1 MTVFCD
7 EELTSSVDLRIV
19 GRTVSVLICDANAQ
33 TRASLRRAISAS
45 EHFAICAEA
54 RDSVEAVA
62 AAVETLPDVCL
73 IDIGLPGSGIAA
85 TWEISSRLPTT
96 KIVMLAATADDGDL
110 FAAIRAGVQGYLLKS
125 TDDRQLFDALREV
138 LDGRAAMS
146 SSLVARLMS
155 EFRDHGA
162 RRRVPLST
170 ELPAQRAAAALTS
183 REWQVLDLMRRQ
195 CTTAEMAGRLVVSKA
210 TIRTHVAAVLHK
222 LDLPDRKAATDWL
235 QAN

>member
-1 MTVFCD
+1 MTVFSD
-7 EELTSSVDLRIV
+7 ERSELRLVRETA
-19 GRTVSVLICDANAQ
+19 TVLVCDASPTA
-33 TRASLRRAISAS
+33 RARVRWAIAESDA
-45 EHFAICAEA
+45 FTVCAEA
-54 RDSVEAVA
+54 HDAVEAVA
-62 AAVETLPDVCL
+62 EAVRTLPDVCL

-85 TWEISSRLPTT
+85 TWEITARLPNT
-96 KIVMLAATADDGDL
+96 KVVMLADEAEDNDL
-110 FAAIRAGVQGYLLKS
+110 FAAVRAGVHGYLLKR
-125 TDDRQLFDALREV
+125 TDNDQVLQALREV

-162 RRRVPLST
+162 RRRVPLVT
-170 ELPAQRAAAALTS
+170 EVPAPRPAVQLTS
-183 REWQVLDLMRRQ
+183 REWQVLDLMRRE

-222 LDLPDRKAATDWL
+222 LDLPDRKAAADWL